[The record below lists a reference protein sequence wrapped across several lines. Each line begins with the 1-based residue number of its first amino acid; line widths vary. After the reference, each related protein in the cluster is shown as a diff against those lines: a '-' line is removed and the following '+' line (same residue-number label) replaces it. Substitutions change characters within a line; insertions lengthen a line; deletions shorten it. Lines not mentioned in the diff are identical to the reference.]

1 MNFYCILITY
11 FVQIITNASCIAE
24 VVGKELSKANSYFYM
39 SPNGDYRY
47 AYRTTTGM
55 ESGQSADATN
65 EVKGYYMYYNEG
77 IPFMVK
83 YRAGVQGFQ
92 PEIIPLAKLYQK
104 QVINLKGTNSE
115 YPLHFSN
122 MRRPTATTPHIAN
135 VESLPYSSESSTA
148 VSISS
153 SSNHHYQ
160 QPLTLGEVTELNNLS
175 LSQAVTESEPDYE
188 PDMQYKRPY
197 SFAYRGEQSSHSES
211 SDNLGNV
218 VGSYSYRDDAGYHD
232 LSYKAGDNIGF
243 VVLGGNLLKASDQY
257 ATTKRK
263 RFAQF
268 IGSYNDDNKQHSVA
282 ETQPVATSDASV
294 KRSLRKF
301 QRYTRW

>member
-1 MNFYCILITY
+1 MNFYWILITY
-11 FVQIITNASCIAE
+11 FVQIITNVCIAE

-47 AYRTTTGM
+47 AYRTTSGM

-77 IPFMVK
+77 VPFMVK

-104 QVINLKGTNSE
+104 QVINLKATNAE
-115 YPLHFSN
+115 YPLHFAN
-122 MRRPTATTPHIAN
+122 MRRPTPPPHN
-135 VESLPYSSESSTA
+135 TDVESLPYSSESSTA
-148 VSISS
+148 ISTPS

-160 QPLTLGEVTELNNLS
+160 QPLTLGEVTELNNLP
-175 LSQAVTESEPDYE
+175 LSQAVTESESESE
-188 PDMQYKRPY
+188 PDLQYKRPY
-197 SFAYRGEQSSHSES
+197 SFTYRGEQSSHSES

-218 VGSYSYRDDAGYHD
+218 VGSYSYHDDAGYHD

-268 IGSYNDDNKQHSVA
+268 IGSYSDDSKQHSVA